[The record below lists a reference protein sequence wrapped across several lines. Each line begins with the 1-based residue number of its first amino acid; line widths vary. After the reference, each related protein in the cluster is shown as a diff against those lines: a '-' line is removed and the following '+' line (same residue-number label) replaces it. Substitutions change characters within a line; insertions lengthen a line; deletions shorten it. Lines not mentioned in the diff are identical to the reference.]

1 MKKIISFSTLLLMSS
16 SIGFCQ
22 FGGLLG
28 GGKKSSSMDKDA
40 YMAQGKEL
48 IQGYALL
55 QAAVLEVG
63 AAQALAEGKL
73 ELAEELKVASS
84 TIKKA
89 PTGENFE
96 MVKQYSPKIEEMAS
110 ADESESAAYTE
121 KGKAALKATLPKSL
135 ATVAGAVALGVLS
148 VDWLKE
154 YPNQLKAAGTFGK
167 LKLVKELKVP
177 IMIAKELPSS
187 LVTIPKTLK
196 AITAKAKKQGVD
208 TEAAEKVK
216 FQVTND

>member
-1 MKKIISFSTLLLMSS
+1 MNKTIPTCLLFLMSAS
-16 SIGFCQ
+16 VGFCQ

-28 GGKKSSSMDKDA
+28 GGKKSSAMDKDA
-40 YMAQGKEL
+40 YMEQGKQL

-63 AAQALAEGKL
+63 AAQALAENDSAAA
-73 ELAEELKVASS
+73 ELYTARANALKKDPSS
-84 TIKKA
+84 K
-89 PTGENFE
+89 NFE
-96 MVKQYSPKIEEMAS
+96 QAKQSTKEIVEKQKDEEKRSVEYS
-110 ADESESAAYTE
+110 E
-121 KGKAALKATLPKSL
+121 KGKEALNATLPKSF
-135 ATVAGAVALGVLS
+135 ATVAGATALGIMS

-177 IMIAKELPSS
+177 MMIAKELPSS

-196 AITAKAKKQGVD
+196 AITGNAKKQGVD
-208 TEAAEKVK
+208 VKAAEKK
-216 FQVTND
+216 AAEIEK

>member
-28 GGKKSSSMDKDA
+28 GGKKSSAMDKDA
-40 YMAQGKEL
+40 YMEQGKQL

-63 AAQALAEGKL
+63 AAQALAENDSAAA
-73 ELAEELKVASS
+73 ELYTARANALKKDPSS
-84 TIKKA
+84 K
-89 PTGENFE
+89 NFE
-96 MVKQYSPKIEEMAS
+96 QAKQSTKEIVEKQKDEEKRSVEYS
-110 ADESESAAYTE
+110 E
-121 KGKAALKATLPKSL
+121 KGKEALNATLPKSF
-135 ATVAGAVALGVLS
+135 ATVAGATALGIMS

-177 IMIAKELPSS
+177 MMIAKELPSS

-196 AITAKAKKQGVD
+196 AITGNAKKQGVD
-208 TEAAEKVK
+208 VKAAEKK
-216 FQVTND
+216 AAEIEK

>member
-1 MKKIISFSTLLLMSS
+1 MKKIISFSVVLLMSS

-63 AAQALAEGKL
+63 AAQALAENDSASA
-73 ELAEELKVASS
+73 ELYTARANALKSDPSS
-84 TIKKA
+84 K
-89 PTGENFE
+89 NFE
-96 MVKQYSPKIEEMAS
+96 NAKQSSKEIVEKQKDEEKRSVEYS
-110 ADESESAAYTE
+110 E
-121 KGKAALKATLPKSL
+121 KGKEALKATLPKSFG
-135 ATVAGAVALGVLS
+135 TVAGATALGILS

-154 YPNQLKAAGTFGK
+154 YPKQLKAAGTFGK

-177 IMIAKELPSS
+177 MMIAKELPSS

-196 AITAKAKKQGVD
+196 AITGSAKKQGVD
-208 TEAAEKVK
+208 VKAAEKK
-216 FQVTND
+216 ALEIGK